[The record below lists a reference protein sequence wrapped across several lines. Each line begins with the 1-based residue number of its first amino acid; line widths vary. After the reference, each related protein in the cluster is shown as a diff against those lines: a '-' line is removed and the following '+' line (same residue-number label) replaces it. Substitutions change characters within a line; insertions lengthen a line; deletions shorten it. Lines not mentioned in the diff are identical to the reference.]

1 MNGDPDDSKKL
12 LLDVLI
18 RRVFDSAK
26 DGGDSTLLS
35 EWESICDDTLKSG
48 DFATICSS
56 ELNEFVYMLIYLMLI
71 ENFSRIPSTSAECV
85 TEWSSESFPPIE
97 VVVDDADFEIYN
109 QQPST
114 SSSVIS
120 AQQDSQQDTKVI
132 QRIAELRS
140 AGLWSSTRLPQC
152 AEPQRKKSHWD
163 YLLEEII
170 WMHTDFK
177 QERRFKRKVG
187 RKLAS
192 DAKTVWKRK
201 FENKKDDEAERRKE
215 AKRICG
221 TIAKFIRDFWNGAD
235 KVADLRVQDIVKSR
249 KRKMLNKH
257 LNFLVGK
264 ADKLS
269 TILQERLTNIENEQ
283 SASSKCSTTDKDVD
297 EEEYDEDFSEEDDE
311 STIALEEKRQN
322 PVTVQAERNELE
334 KEADMDLDDFISSL
348 PPGYLELYTQ
358 GKQEKEGSSDR
369 WQKSPEKL
377 IGEEKTDHPD
387 TSADFEQSKKNS
399 AVEKDS
405 VNALPSVDYAKLKSE
420 SSEVRKQE
428 LNNIAQAAMEFQ
440 PKGYTLET
448 AQIKTEVPFL
458 LNGTLREYQLVG
470 LDWLVT
476 LYEKNLNGILADEM
490 GLGKTIQTIALLAHL
505 ACERCVW
512 GPHLI
517 IVPTSVI
524 LNWEIEFKK
533 WCPSFK
539 ILTYFGTA
547 KERAEKRKGWS
558 KENAFHVCITS
569 YKVVTQD
576 VRAFKKKAWQY
587 MILDEAQNIKN
598 FKSQRW
604 QTLLNVRSRRRLL
617 LTGTPL
623 QNSLMEL
630 WSLLHF
636 LMPSVFASHEDFKD
650 WFSNPLTNM
659 VEGSVDMDR
668 ALVQRLHKVLR
679 PFILR
684 RLKSEVEKQL
694 PTKQEKI
701 LRCALSKRQ
710 RFLYNEFLSRKAT
723 VDNLRS
729 GNMMSVLNIIMQLR
743 KCCNHPNLFEPRP
756 VVSPLIVQPSKTQL
770 SQQFLLDTSPDVT
783 PRQFN
788 TISSV
793 AEWKLFSDVSNP
805 QRLLDEAMNSSP
817 QEVLRKIK
825 GLKYAAD
832 SEFKSGSL
840 YIEHSTETNGFLVP
854 NDEKPK
860 TNDVLK
866 NGRKRRIG
874 ATDDDQNA
882 ENGEQQISA
891 KRLRF
896 DNVIQLNSIHQAK
909 KEKNL
914 QIIQWISQ
922 IPRLSGAPVLPLELI
937 SSVKREFGNVVD
949 KSCIF
954 SSKVGDI
961 DFPVSNADLYDNACR
976 IISLRISEWTSNA
989 IRGFILYIHKLLLS
1003 DVSLEGP
1010 MLSVYDRYQKNMY
1023 DQFAASLF
1031 NHEPL
1036 PAHKVRLG
1044 HLLQFPELRLI
1055 EYDCGKL
1062 QKLALLLVQLHEN
1075 KHRCLIFTQM
1085 SRMLD
1090 ILQAFLS
1097 HHNYKYFRLDGTTPI
1112 DQRQAMM
1119 ERFNSDDSVFCFILS
1134 TRSGG
1139 IGVNLTGADT
1149 VIFYDSDWNP
1159 TMDAQAQDRCH
1170 RIGQTRNVTIYRLIS
1185 AKTIEENILQK
1196 AKQKQRLGEMAI
1208 DEAEF
1213 TPEFFRNADNIRD
1226 LFKNEEGIA
1235 DIVNPLTSVPTN
1247 AKELEMA
1254 MANAED
1260 QQDVIAAEHARAE
1273 AQVDDIE
1280 FDENASRPPSH
1291 SSNVPDAEDPSEEYI
1306 EMMNCL
1312 KPVEQ
1317 YAVRFLESSYLP
1329 EIDEEMKAE
1338 EAMMEGKKEAFQKK
1352 MENEKPVKTPN
1363 QLIDDSFTYDPKM
1376 SIEEIFS
1383 TSDVFSFNPA
1393 PVWMP
1398 PSPPISEFGE
1408 DDNYVAL
1415 EDFTLYEDGFIP
1427 DEDLPPIPVYVPT
1440 GPYHRIPKHLRRPS
1454 QKHRAQHIKVRGA
1467 LTENGVAV
1475 RSRESSIGLNDYE
1488 GGRSRLQA
1496 STPGAIGAR
1505 HGHPSGI
1512 LSPPESA
1519 PATPSSHPQNGAPE
1533 SAGSSSAIYDSAMVS
1548 VINGGGLPSQ
1558 AALSAD
1564 GHKMIDEC
1572 IESVRRSSTVKKQPI
1587 KYMSYNVIG
1596 PHQTPHVVVRPSS
1609 GSVPDYGLEAP
1620 DYKGPPWT
1628 CAEDYR
1634 LLMAVT
1640 REQGLTTELVSTC
1653 VGLQINWDF
1662 VAHYVNQ
1669 GSSHYRSPRQC
1680 CLRYRNAILRF
1691 DDIPDNSAMNKR
1703 NRRSS
1708 SSSSLDGV
1716 GRRQSNAP
1724 TTIYFDSEQRRR
1736 DMTGAFRGRAE
1747 TTMKACIHRRSIYH
1761 SPLEMTTHLS
1771 APSQIQPISLNAGI
1785 SSQHLTRLN
1794 ELGVTTPI
1802 QLLQPTDI
1810 LQSKQVQRNSN
1821 FSSTSGMHR
1830 FQRQNKP
1837 G

>member
-1 MNGDPDDSKKL
+1 MNGDPDDSEKKL

-18 RRVFDSAK
+18 RRVFDDTK

-35 EWESICDDTLKSG
+35 EWESICEDTLKSG
-48 DFATICSS
+48 DFASICSS
-56 ELNEFVYMLIYLMLI
+56 DLNE
-71 ENFSRIPSTSAECV
+71 IPSTSAEGV
-85 TEWSSESFPPIE
+85 TEWSSQSFPPIE
-97 VVVDDADFEIYN
+97 VVVDDVDFEIYN

-152 AEPQRKKSHWD
+152 AEPARKKSHWD

-201 FENKKDDEAERRKE
+201 FEHKKDDEAERRKE

-221 TIAKFIRDFWNGAD
+221 TIAKFIKDFWNGAD

-283 SASSKCSTTDKDVD
+283 SASSKCSTTDKDID

-334 KEADMDLDDFISSL
+334 KEADMDLDDFITSL

-358 GKQEKEGSSDR
+358 GKQEPEGSSDR
-369 WQKSPEKL
+369 RHKSPEKH
-377 IGEEKTDHPD
+377 IGEKKVDNPD
-387 TSADFEQSKKNS
+387 TSVDFEQAKNNS
-399 AVEKDS
+399 AVDKVP
-405 VNALPSVDYAKLKSE
+405 VNALPSVDYAKLKSDN
-420 SSEVRKQE
+420 SEVRKQE

-440 PKGYTLET
+440 PKGHTLET

-569 YKVVTQD
+569 YNVVTQD

-604 QTLLNVRSRRRLL
+604 QILLNVRSRRRLL

-659 VEGSVDMDR
+659 VEGSVEMDR

-684 RLKSEVEKQL
+684 RLKSEVEQQL
-694 PTKQEKI
+694 PTKQEKV

-723 VDNLRS
+723 VNNLRS

-770 SQQFLLDTSPDVT
+770 SKQFLLDTSPDVT
-783 PRQFN
+783 SRLFN
-788 TISSV
+788 AISSV
-793 AEWKLFSDVSNP
+793 AEWKLFSDVSDP
-805 QRLLDEAMNSSP
+805 QRLFDDAMNSSP

-840 YIEHSTETNGFLVP
+840 YVENSSETNGFLVP
-854 NDEKPK
+854 KEEKPI
-860 TNDVLK
+860 TNSVLK
-866 NGRKRRIG
+866 NGRKRRIDT
-874 ATDDDQNA
+874 ADDDQDA
-882 ENGEQQISA
+882 PNGEQHISE
-891 KRLRF
+891 KRVRF
-896 DNVIQLNSIHQAK
+896 DNVSQLNIIHQAK
-909 KEKNL
+909 KEKNM
-914 QIIQWISQ
+914 QIIQWVLQ
-922 IPRLSGAPVLPLELI
+922 VPRLSGAPVLPLELI
-937 SSVKREFGNVVD
+937 SIAKREFGNVMD

-961 DFPVSNADLYDNACR
+961 DFPVSNVDLYDKACE

-989 IRGFILYIHKLLLS
+989 IRGFLLYIHKLLLS

-1023 DQFAASLF
+1023 DQFATSLF
-1031 NHEPL
+1031 HHEPL

-1085 SRMLD
+1085 SKMLD

-1139 IGVNLTGADT
+1139 IGMNAFLWFICA
-1149 VIFYDSDWNP
+1149 
-1159 TMDAQAQDRCH
+1159 
-1170 RIGQTRNVTIYRLIS
+1170 IGQTRNVTIYRLIS

-1235 DIVNPLTSVPTN
+1235 DIVNPLTSVPSN
-1247 AKELEMA
+1247 AKDLEMA

-1260 QQDVIAAEHARAE
+1260 QQDVIAAEQARAE

-1291 SSNVPDAEDPSEEYI
+1291 SSNAPDAEDPSEEYI
-1306 EMMNCL
+1306 QMMNCL

-1363 QLIDDSFTYDPKM
+1363 QLIDDSFTYDPKL

-1427 DEDLPPIPVYVPT
+1427 DEELPPIPTYVPS

-1475 RSRESSIGLNDYE
+1475 RSRESSIGLIDYE
-1488 GGRSRLQA
+1488 GGRSRLQT

-1519 PATPSSHPQNGAPE
+1519 PPTPSANSQNGAPE
-1533 SAGSSSAIYDSAMVS
+1533 SVGPSSAIYDSAMVS

-1558 AALSAD
+1558 AIATAD

-1587 KYMSYNVIG
+1587 KYMSYNATG
-1596 PHQTPHVVVRPSS
+1596 PHQTSHVVVRPSS
-1609 GSVPDYGLEAP
+1609 GLVPDYGLEAL

-1628 CAEDYR
+1628 CAEDHR

-1640 REQGLTTELVSTC
+1640 REHGLTTEVVSTC

-1691 DDIPDNSAMNKR
+1691 DDIPDNTAMSKR

-1724 TTIYFDSEQRRR
+1724 TTIHFDSEQRTR
-1736 DMTGAFRGRAE
+1736 DMTGAFRSRAE

-1761 SPLEMTTHLS
+1761 SPLEMTSRLS
-1771 APSQIQPISLNAGI
+1771 ASSQTQPLSFNAGI

-1810 LQSKQVQRNSN
+1810 LQSKQAQRNSN
-1821 FSSTSGMHR
+1821 FSGTSGMHR